1 MSYGTVQA
9 EKMTTESGYSLGAG
23 NATSFKNK
31 LINGDMRIDQ
41 RNGGASVSA
50 PIGTSQAFITDRW
63 FVQNLGTNSNTFT
76 CQQSTD
82 APAGYQYSLLVTNGT
97 GVATVSSDSRLLA
110 QYIEGLNIIDLAFG
124 TASAKGIVVSFQ
136 VKSSLTGTFSGCV
149 LSNAGDQIY
158 GFTFTISSANTWTPV
173 AVSIPGSTTGT
184 WPTTNVASMR
194 LQLNLGSGSSSL
206 QPTANVWASSGGSR
220 GVQGTVALSETTG
233 ATFRITAAQIE
244 VGTVAT
250 SFDFRSFG
258 AELALCQRYF
268 EKSFSY
274 SVAPAEGTS
283 TNDRLPLVAWDSNY
297 VGYAGYFRVEK
308 RTSPTMTFYRSSAN
322 SNNGVW
328 GWYNG
333 SAWANMSTA
342 SGTVTFTN
350 SFLIDW
356 AGSGAPFTY
365 GRTYIGA
372 GQWTANAEL

>member
-23 NATSFKNK
+23 DATSFKNK
-31 LINGDMRIDQ
+31 LINGDMRVDQ
-41 RNGGASVSA
+41 RNAGASVSVPTA
-50 PIGTSQAFITDRW
+50 TSQAFITDRW
-63 FVQNLGTNSNTFT
+63 FVQNLGTNSTTMT

-97 GVATVSSDSRLLA
+97 GVATTSSDSRLLA

-136 VKSSLTGTFSGCV
+136 VKSSLTGTFSGCI
-149 LSNAGDQIY
+149 LSNAGDQVY

-250 SFDFRSFG
+250 SFDFRSYG
-258 AELALCQRYF
+258 TELSLCQRYF
-268 EKSFSY
+268 FNNVGLNGQYDYFAPGGCPNSSSGRFYKQYPIPMRVPPTFSY
-274 SVAPAEGTS
+274 T
-283 TNDRLPLVAWDSNY
+283 
-297 VGYAGYFRVEK
+297 
-308 RTSPTMTFYRSSAN
+308 
-322 SNNGVW
+322 
-328 GWYNG
+328 
-333 SAWANMSTA
+333 
-342 SGTVTFTN
+342 
-350 SFLIDW
+350 
-356 AGSGAPFTY
+356 GSGYIDGAAFTVALTLTTPY
-365 GRTYIGA
+365 L
-372 GQWTANAEL
+372 TANGCRIDFTSAAVFSSGASVFLAKDQGTAFAIAFSAEL